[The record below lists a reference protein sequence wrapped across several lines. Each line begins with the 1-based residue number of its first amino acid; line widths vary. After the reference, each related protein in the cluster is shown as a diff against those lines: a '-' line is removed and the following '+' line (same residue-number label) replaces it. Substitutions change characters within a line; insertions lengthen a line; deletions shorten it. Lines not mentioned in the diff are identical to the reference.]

1 MTSTSRSFVS
11 AFAACA
17 AILTLTSVS
26 HAQPRYEEQPRYD
39 DSLAP
44 DNSIQGVRFE
54 VHADLGFSGFLGAGF
69 DVEIPVVPNGF
80 LPSSSIRDEFALAPG
95 IDLLAYDFRDG
106 TRGVAF
112 APQITAQWNL
122 YVHPDWSIFPEMGM
136 AVFFVTDQYWY
147 HDTSYRSDRRGLVDG
162 IFAIGARRHFTDR
175 VAVTMRIGWP
185 FGAQAGVTF

>member
-26 HAQPRYEEQPRYD
+26 HAQPRYEEQSRYE

-44 DNSIQGVRFE
+44 DNSIRGVRFE

-80 LPSSSIRDEFALAPG
+80 LPSSSIRDEFALVPG

-122 YVHPDWSIFPEMGM
+122 YVHHLSRDGHGG
-136 AVFFVTDQYWY
+136 VLRD
-147 HDTSYRSDRRGLVDG
+147 RSVLVPRRF
-162 IFAIGARRHFTDR
+162 I
-175 VAVTMRIGWP
+175 P
-185 FGAQAGVTF
+185 K